1 MDRKPL
7 PISEASDADL
17 PANNDLGNTIPSK
30 GFSFFRNKKSNVIN
44 FNYKSDGSWRV
55 AFRGSELLS
64 WREKN
69 EKKAV
74 NLIVVGKFGRGNLAS
89 SESEY
94 GDPVYRLELIID
106 QETTMAMLN
115 ILNDGPLKG
124 LDDVRYPVLGNSAIF
139 SAKLKNLRRTYA
151 PELRVD
157 DNSMLAV
164 ETNISS
170 YTIPA
175 RGGSP
180 ERTGYTM
187 SLWSVY
193 VLAEA
198 DIISFHEPA
207 DSSSGSKGNKR
218 QGDVLISPRKNKR
231 AGQIVNFSDD
241 EQN

>member
-124 LDDVRYPVLGNSAIF
+124 LDDVRYPVLHRAHDSVCPQQGRKTNQVSI
-139 SAKLKNLRRTYA
+139 KG
-151 PELRVD
+151 
-157 DNSMLAV
+157 AV
-164 ETNISS
+164 ESS
-170 YTIPA
+170 E
-175 RGGSP
+175 S
-180 ERTGYTM
+180 E
-187 SLWSVY
+187 L
-193 VLAEA
+193 
-198 DIISFHEPA
+198 
-207 DSSSGSKGNKR
+207 DSEK
-218 QGDVLISPRKNKR
+218 
-231 AGQIVNFSDD
+231 
-241 EQN
+241 E